1 MIDQEPRSGPGQSPA
16 TDSQSGA
23 FEGVDDRTAEIPKN
37 HMACEEGFEP
47 PNGGLEMPRLFL
59 TNSHL
64 CLRLAVAILV
74 VLCLSG
80 RLDAQTANVLWKVF
94 LP

>member
-1 MIDQEPRSGPGQSPA
+1 
-16 TDSQSGA
+16 
-23 FEGVDDRTAEIPKN
+23 
-37 HMACEEGFEP
+37 
-47 PNGGLEMPRLFL
+47 
-59 TNSHL
+59 
-64 CLRLAVAILV
+64 LRLAVAILV